1 MKNIEK
7 NFSVKKINISD
18 IDKISEKESF

>member
-1 MKNIEK
+1 MENIEK

-18 IDKISEKESF
+18 IDKISEKKSL